1 MKLESNQE
9 EYGSVDRWNLYMRE
23 MIKMQEYDDR
33 FSIISSF
40 LESAISRRYNR
51 SRNKKVKRIQHK
63 TSKENNLF
71 LNSFFI
77 YFSSRKIVQDRSK

>member
-1 MKLESNQE
+1 
-9 EYGSVDRWNLYMRE
+9 MRE

-51 SRNKKVKRIQHK
+51 SRNKKEKRIQHK

-71 LNSFFI
+71 LNLFFI